1 MPSTIWTRSTEKQV
15 DCSAGSLLRYYTSIS
30 ERLNCAN
37 TSLYVWGPDVTSVG
51 WTVKTG
57 GVRGSHLFTF
67 AAQETQDSPQAIP
80 PELLARLYC
89 HAIVSALPYESLPD
103 LVDDLRDLE
112 TRFLIP
118 AHVATQPVTAT
129 TRLKARVG
137 NPLSR
142 PEIQLAGE

>member
-1 MPSTIWTRSTEKQV
+1 MPSNIWTRSTEKQA
-15 DCSAGSLLRYYTSIS
+15 DCSAGALLRYYTSIS
-30 ERLNCAN
+30 ERLNCSN
-37 TSLYVWGPDVTSVG
+37 TSLYVWGPDVTSIG

-57 GVRGSHLFTF
+57 GVRGAHLFTF
-67 AAQETQDSPQAIP
+67 PAQETQDSPQAVP

-89 HAIVSALPYESLPD
+89 HAIVSALPYEALPD

-118 AHVATQPVTAT
+118 TQAVAQHESTMP
-129 TRLKARVG
+129 RIKARVG
-137 NPLSR
+137 TPLSR